1 MRTWSTTKAKATS
14 SSTDNGTAKGWGKKK
29 VGGLHATF
37 KGKPELSADHFDG
50 LFIHKSGAITGG
62 GDKNEDDIKDHIDLS
77 ARAEVNPRCL
87 KLYGK
92 TLIYAKQGLKSII
105 RAGKKEGY
113 TLNKAEL
120 GTALDEMNDAGA
132 FSDIEL
138 DGAAL
143 PSLIG
148 MVGEQQQASANQS

>member
-1 MRTWSTTKAKATS
+1 M
-14 SSTDNGTAKGWGKKK
+14 
-29 VGGLHATF
+29 
-37 KGKPELSADHFDG
+37 
-50 LFIHKSGAITGG
+50 
-62 GDKNEDDIKDHIDLS
+62 
-77 ARAEVNPRCL
+77 NPRCL

-92 TLIYAKQGLKSII
+92 TLIDTKQGLKSII
-105 RAGKKEGY
+105 RAGKKESY